1 MICPYRENSERVLSA
16 KNLKLLMMYVVKA
29 LKFETSQGVLRGIE
43 SMNSLNHWLANTY
56 PLWKYNRDIEIICE
70 NEISW
75 LIFQILLFLK
85 NPIFN
90 INCQI
95 ASRLSSEKA
104 IILNMEKERHLYRTY
119 GIKYI
124 TVKLVYLVK
133 LRKSFTLEI

>member
-1 MICPYRENSERVLSA
+1 
-16 KNLKLLMMYVVKA
+16 MYVVKA
-29 LKFETSQGVLRGIE
+29 QNFEASQGVPRGIE

-56 PLWKYNRDIEIICE
+56 PLWKYNQDIKIICE
-70 NEISW
+70 NEISR
-75 LIFQILLFLK
+75 LIFQILLFL
-85 NPIFN
+85 N

-95 ASRLSSEKA
+95 AFRLSSEKA